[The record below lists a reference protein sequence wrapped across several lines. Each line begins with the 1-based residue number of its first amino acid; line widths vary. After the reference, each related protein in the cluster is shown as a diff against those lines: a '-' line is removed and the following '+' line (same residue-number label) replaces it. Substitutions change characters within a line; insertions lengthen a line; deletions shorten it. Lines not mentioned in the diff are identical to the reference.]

1 MNMAKYG
8 GQRSQHPANVNFE
21 PGLKSEI
28 SAIKGGSRGG
38 EGFRRL
44 MANAIKKFHIF
55 FTSQLLWPQLCSLK
69 VFLREMTNGQNQMQS
84 MDMNCC
90 HTK

>member
-1 MNMAKYG
+1 MSMAKYG

-21 PGLKSEI
+21 PILTGLKSEI

-44 MANAIKKFHIF
+44 KNSIF
-55 FTSQLLWPQLCSLK
+55 FWNPSLRLTPLSSLFSK
-69 VFLREMTNGQNQMQS
+69 ITQNN
-84 MDMNCC
+84 D
-90 HTK
+90 

>member
-21 PGLKSEI
+21 PIITGLKSEI

-44 MANAIKKFHIF
+44 MANAIKKFQIF
-55 FTSQLLWPQLCSLK
+55 LK
-69 VFLREMTNGQNQMQS
+69 PIP
-84 MDMNCC
+84 
-90 HTK
+90 